1 MSEPVD
7 PIIKPALRPSPDD
20 APFDLDRALTSV
32 VALRVKV
39 ADDAYTARTLGT
51 ERAGHGVVIRDDG
64 LILTIGYLIIE
75 ADTVWLVTAAGRVVA
90 GHVVGY
96 DQESGFG
103 LVQALEPLDLPV
115 LDLGDS
121 DQLLA
126 DDPVILAGHGGIEHA
141 IMARV
146 VARQEFAGYWE
157 YVLDRAIFTAPPH
170 PLWGGAALIGIDGR
184 LCGIGSLFVQQS
196 TGGGERFDGNMVVPV
211 NLLPP
216 VLDDLLTLGRSAHPP
231 RPWLGMYTVEAEGR
245 FVVAGLAHEGPA
257 DHADVQV
264 GDLVLAVA
272 GRPVDTLASL
282 FRAVWAQG
290 EAGVEVPLTVLRD
303 GDPVEIRVR
312 SARRGDFFKAPRLH

>member
-7 PIIKPALRPSPDD
+7 PVINPALRPNPGE
-20 APFDLDRALTSV
+20 APFDLDRALASV
-32 VALRVKV
+32 VGLRVKV
-39 ADDAYTARTLGT
+39 GDDAYTASTLGT

-75 ADTVWLVTAAGRVVA
+75 ADTVWLVSASGRVVA

-103 LVQALEPLDLPV
+103 LVQALEPLDSTILE
-115 LDLGDS
+115 LGDS
-121 DQLLA
+121 DQVLA

-146 VARQEFAGYWE
+146 IARQEFAGYWE
-157 YVLDRAIFTAPPH
+157 YVLDSAIFTAPAH

-184 LCGIGSLFVQQS
+184 LHGIGSLFVQQG
-196 TGGGERFDGNMVVPV
+196 TGEGERFDGNMVVPT

-216 VLDDLLTLGRSAHPP
+216 VLDDLLAYGRSGRPP

-245 FVVAGLAHEGPA
+245 FVVAGLAREGPA
-257 DHADVQV
+257 DRADVQV

-272 GRPVDTLASL
+272 GKPVATLAAL

-290 EAGVEVPLTVLRD
+290 EAGVDVPLTVLRD
-303 GDPVEIRVR
+303 GDPVQIRIR
-312 SARRGDFFKAPRLH
+312 SAKRTDFLKSPRLH